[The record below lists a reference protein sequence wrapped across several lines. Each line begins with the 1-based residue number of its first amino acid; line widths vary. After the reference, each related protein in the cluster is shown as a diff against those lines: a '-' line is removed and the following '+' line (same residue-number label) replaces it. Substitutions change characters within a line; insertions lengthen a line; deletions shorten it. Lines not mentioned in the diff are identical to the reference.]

1 MARVILFFVALA
13 VYGQAELPMAISDA
27 SAASPARV
35 LPPMV
40 SVAASA
46 SGARARRLGALT
58 EQDRVGLPERA
69 TGRVRAVMAPRRAEV
84 SSVARE
90 DGSWV
95 VRFDVASTG
104 AQSVRLHF
112 KEMDLG
118 GGSLWV
124 YPAGASREFLAANPS
139 AADGPITG
147 RGPNGDG
154 EFWSL
159 PIEGDA
165 ATVEM
170 VLPRDPAE
178 LPFLLDELVHLMGE
192 RASTAPCQK
201 DVNCYPEYSQTMTAV
216 GSYDV
221 VKDGFSYF
229 CSGSLLVTR
238 SRTFQPY
245 FLTANHCVS
254 TQTHARSVVVYW
266 DFRTNACNGAVPARA
281 SRPSTRGARLLATG
295 GMGAGDY
302 TLLLLDSAAPGPRS
316 YLGWS
321 AAAIELG
328 TATVG
333 IHHPGGTPSNYQR
346 VTLGSRIAD
355 QTGNVGGEVAPAAL
369 YWQIGETEGRTE
381 GGSSGSPLMTRDGQ
395 VVGMLSYGPVRPKG
409 QTYCD
414 IAGRSGYGRF
424 SAGFPSFSQ
433 YLNDEAAPGL
443 SVSTS
448 TVAFAVQDGVAAGAA
463 QRVDVRNSAAA
474 AVAYTVTKSAPWIT
488 LSAVS
493 GSATAAVPGTF
504 NVSVNPALLTTPGT
518 FEGIVTVT
526 AGALAP
532 LNVTV
537 RATVTFTQAGA
548 AVSVAPS
555 PVIETQPD
563 ADGFTFFY
571 TLRVDETV
579 GVAARITKLTIDGA
593 DRSAD
598 IVSFF
603 DTDQVPAF
611 GGVGVSLRARL
622 TNLPRKRRIEVSGV
636 TVASGRPWTTAV
648 DVDFL
653 PRPANATL
661 TLTAAPRDVA
671 QTDATANCRWRHELV
686 VQETAGYSVRL
697 NRWTADGLN
706 LSTQIVDFFGST
718 VLPRNGLLRT
728 TLCWPEVGAVPRTIS
743 FEMGGVDE
751 KGATVTV
758 AGSVRMVGA
767 TTSSSTLA
775 TSVASIAERAP
786 AGGET
791 LLRRTFRV
799 TTSNA
804 DTLWSI
810 TPIVSGLSKDWI
822 SVNPQRG
829 RGTATVTVT
838 LDPYYLEA
846 GTYNGGLIVES
857 ASTSPQFSTVTVQLE
872 AFRQVT
878 GTPRITGVVN
888 GASFAAGAVA
898 PGAWITVFGENL
910 ASTPAPGRTWTGA
923 EIIGNRLPTSL
934 DGTAVRIDGRAAA
947 IYFVG
952 PGQLNVQV
960 PDTVTNGPVTV
971 EVDAG
976 GTTAR
981 GTVTLAR
988 VAPAIFQI
996 GSSGSNVLPAAVDA
1010 RGGLISLPAVVRGS
1024 RPAQA
1029 GELIALYGTGFG
1041 PTSPTVAA
1049 GVVPGGA
1056 SSLVNAVVVRVG
1068 GLRAD
1073 VLFAGLTGAGL
1084 NQINIR
1090 VPETLPPGNHLLT
1103 IEAGGT
1109 AVQGNLI
1116 LPVN

>member
-1 MARVILFFVALA
+1 MVRVILFFIALA
-13 VYGQAELPMAISDA
+13 VYGQAELPMAISEA
-27 SAASPARV
+27 SAAAPSRV

-40 SVAASA
+40 FTPA
-46 SGARARRLGALT
+46 ARARRLGALT
-58 EQDRVGLPERA
+58 ERERVSLPERA

-84 SSVARE
+84 ASVARE

-104 AQSVRLHF
+104 AEAVRLHF
-112 KEMDLG
+112 KEVDLG

-124 YPAGASREFLAANPS
+124 YPAGASREYLAANPS
-139 AADGPITG
+139 AVDGPITG

-159 PIEGDA
+159 PMEGDA

-178 LPFLLDELVHLMGE
+178 LPFLLDELVHLIGD

-201 DVNCYPEYSQTMTAV
+201 DVSCYPEFSQTMTAV

-266 DFRTNACNGAVPARA
+266 DFRTNACNGAVPTRA

-321 AAAIELG
+321 AAAVELG

-333 IHHPGGTPSNYQR
+333 IHHPGGTPTNYQR
-346 VTLGSRIAD
+346 VTLGTRIAD
-355 QTGNVGGEVAPAAL
+355 QTGNVGGEEAPAAL

-395 VVGMLSYGPVRPKG
+395 VLGQLSYGPVPPKG
-409 QTYCD
+409 LTYCD
-414 IAGRSGYGRF
+414 IAGRSAYGRF
-424 SAGFPSFSQ
+424 SVGFPAYSQ

-448 TVAFAVQDGVAAGAA
+448 TLAFSVQDGVSATAA
-463 QRVDVRNSAAA
+463 QRLDVRNSAAA
-474 AVAYTVTKSAPWIT
+474 AVAYTVTKSVPWIT

-493 GSATAAVPGTF
+493 GAATSAVPGTL
-504 NVSVNPALLTTPGT
+504 NVSVNPALLTSPGT

-563 ADGFTFFY
+563 ADGYTFFY

-579 GVAARITKLTIDGA
+579 DVAARITRLAIDGV

-598 IVSFF
+598 IIGFF
-603 DTDQVPAF
+603 DTDQLPAF
-611 GGVGVSLRARL
+611 GGVGVSLRAKL
-622 TNLPRKRRIEVSGV
+622 TSLPRKRRIEVGGV
-636 TVASGRPWTTAV
+636 TVASGRAWTTFV

-653 PRPANATL
+653 PRPTRATL

-671 QTDATANCRWRHELV
+671 QTDAATNCRWRHELV
-686 VQETAGYSVRL
+686 VQETAGYAVQL
-697 NRWTADGLN
+697 NRWTADGVN
-706 LSTQIVDFFGST
+706 LSTQIVDFFGSAA
-718 VLPRNGLLRT
+718 LPRNGLLRT
-728 TLCWPEVGAVPRTIS
+728 TLCWPEVGAVPRTIP
-743 FEMGGVDE
+743 FEVGGIDE
-751 KGATVTV
+751 RGATVTV
-758 AGSVRMVGA
+758 TGSVRMVGA

-791 LLRRTFRV
+791 VLRRTFRV
-799 TTSNA
+799 VTSGA

-857 ASTSPQFSTVTVQLE
+857 AATSPQFSTVTVQLE
-872 AFRQVT
+872 AFRSIA
-878 GTPRITGVVN
+878 GPPRITGVVN
-888 GASFAAGAVA
+888 GASFATGAVA
-898 PGAWITVFGENL
+898 PGAWITIFGENL

-923 EIIGNRLPTSL
+923 EIIGTRLPTSL

-947 IYFVG
+947 IFFVG

-960 PDTVTNGPVTV
+960 PDTATNGPVTV

-988 VAPAIFQI
+988 VAPALFQI
-996 GSSGSNVLPAAVDA
+996 GSSGSSVLPAAVDA
-1010 RGGLISLPAVVRGS
+1010 RGGLISLPTVVRGS
-1024 RPAQA
+1024 RPALA

-1041 PTSPTVAA
+1041 PTSPNVAA

-1056 SSLVNAVVVRVG
+1056 SSLVNTVLVRVG
-1068 GLRAD
+1068 GVRAD
-1073 VLFAGLTGAGL
+1073 VQFAGLTGAGL

-1103 IEAGGT
+1103 IEVGGT
-1109 AVQGNLI
+1109 GVQGNLV